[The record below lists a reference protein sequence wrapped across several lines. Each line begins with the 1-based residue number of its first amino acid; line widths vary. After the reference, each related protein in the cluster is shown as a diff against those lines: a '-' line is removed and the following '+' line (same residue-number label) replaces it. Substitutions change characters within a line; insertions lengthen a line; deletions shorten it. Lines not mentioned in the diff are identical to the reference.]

1 MPSGCPVVGWL
12 QAKRKERGSHMTEGI
27 FGWMATGM
35 GMWTVLAILVVL
47 AVVYKSLS
55 RK

>member
-1 MPSGCPVVGWL
+1 MMDGML
-12 QAKRKERGSHMTEGI
+12 
-27 FGWMATGM
+27 GWMGGGM